1 MQQYI
6 VKPNDTLFLI
16 AKEFDVPLAQLIN
29 ANPQIANPNLIHEGQ
44 TIIIPDL
51 PPIPDQMGTLESN
64 ALSIIEDIIMGD
76 WQSAIGRVNTI
87 RTTMNGLVPI
97 LQAAQVPND
106 VVFGMNAAIRT
117 LEQNLLQRRT
127 FSAISQANHI
137 TQLIADAL
145 DFFNVIIP
153 TDIMRLAFFA
163 RQIIVNVEQ
172 NDWAEA
178 FQNYRRALAVWQ
190 RIKPELERGYAG
202 DVSDFDQAFNAVNES
217 MDRRNYQAAIN
228 NANRMLELINVITAD
243 FEQLYT

>member
-29 ANPQIANPNLIHEGQ
+29 ANPQITNPNLIHEGQ

-51 PPIPDQMGTLESN
+51 PPVPDQLGIMETS
-64 ALSIIEDIIMGD
+64 ALNIIEDIIMGD
-76 WQSAIGRVNTI
+76 WQGASGRVNTI
-87 RTTMNGLVPI
+87 RTTMNELVPV
-97 LQAAQVPND
+97 LQAAKVPND
-106 VVFGMNAAIRT
+106 VVFGLNAAIRT

-127 FSAISQANHI
+127 FPAISQANGI

-153 TDIMRLAFFA
+153 TDVMRLAFFA
-163 RQIIVNVEQ
+163 RQIILNVEQ

-178 FQNYRRALAVWQ
+178 HQNYRRALAVWQ
-190 RIKPELERGYAG
+190 RIRPELEAAYVR
-202 DVSDFDQAFNAVNES
+202 DVSDFDQAFTALNES
-217 MDRRNYQAAIN
+217 TDRKNYQAAIN
-228 NANRMLELINVITAD
+228 NANRMLELMNVITAD

>member
-6 VKPNDTLFLI
+6 VKPKDTLFLI

-29 ANPQIANPNLIHEGQ
+29 ANPQITNPNLIHEGQ

-51 PPIPDQMGTLESN
+51 PPIPDQIGIIETN
-64 ALSIIEDIIMGD
+64 ALNIIDDIIMAD
-76 WQSAIGRVNTI
+76 WQSANSRVNQI
-87 RTTMNGLVPI
+87 RTVMNDLVPI

-106 VVFGMNAAIRT
+106 VTFGLNAAIRI
-117 LEQNLLQRRT
+117 LEQNILQRRA

-153 TDIMRLAFFA
+153 TDVMRLAFFA

-178 FQNYRRALAVWQ
+178 YQNYRRALTVWQ
-190 RIKPELERGYAG
+190 RIRPELESAYVS
-202 DVSDFDQAFNAVNES
+202 DVSDFDQVFNALNES
-217 MDRRNYQAAIN
+217 IDRRDYQAAIN
-228 NANRMLELINVITAD
+228 NANRMLELTDVIAAD